1 MFFALFL
8 AFAVRVKRE
17 DPTYNPS
24 PTVAPHPTAQ
34 PTAKSGA
41 PSLPTVFGCTIGAI
55 CFIALCVS
63 FLCFRKEQQQ
73 GFAQSAQILLEKN
86 DI

>member
-1 MFFALFL
+1 MFLPLILSLILIKAKDEP
-8 AFAVRVKRE
+8 ASNPA
-17 DPTYNPS
+17 PTLDF
-24 PTVAPHPTAQ
+24 TPHPTS
-34 PTAKSGA
+34 KSGI
-41 PSLPTVFGCTIGAI
+41 PTLPTIFGCTIGAI